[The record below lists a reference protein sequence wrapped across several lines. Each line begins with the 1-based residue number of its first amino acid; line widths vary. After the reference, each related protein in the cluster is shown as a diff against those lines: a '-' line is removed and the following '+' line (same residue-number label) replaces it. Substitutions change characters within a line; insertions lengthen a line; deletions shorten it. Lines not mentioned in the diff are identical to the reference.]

1 MSYKIVKGNYLKSLQ
16 EQIEKLNR
24 DIVSATDFIKTIEK
38 GDLNAEYNG
47 DGQDEK
53 SLIHALLSM
62 REQMQVIALREGDR
76 NWVTEGLAKFADILR
91 TKNENIKILSENI
104 ISNLVT
110 YLNANQGSFFIL
122 NDEDEKDKFL
132 ELMACY
138 AYDRKKFAQKRVDI
152 GEGLLGQ
159 SFLEKETTYLT
170 QIPEN
175 YLSITSGLGEALP
188 RAIIIVPIKV
198 NDVVYGM
205 LEIASFKE
213 FKPHHKEFLEKLGE
227 SIASSIS
234 SVKIS
239 ERTQKLLH
247 ASQIASEEM
256 KSQEEELRQ
265 NMEEMHATQE
275 ELARHDAESRSLLTA
290 LDSIAIVVEYNL
302 QGDVLKINEKMKSI
316 AGLQG
321 DALIGTNYLAF
332 CQTDEE
338 KLEAKSMWEDL
349 RRGKTITRFRKMTTG
364 KGDIWLQEYYNPIRD
379 RNGDLVRIMG
389 IAIDITETKKQ
400 ELLLAEKADEM
411 RAQEEELRQNMEEM
425 QTIQEELSLK
435 EAESKSLLTAIDS
448 LAIVAEYDIEG
459 NMLKIND
466 QIEKVLGMP
475 GNNLVGQNYM
485 SFCQT
490 DEEKAEA
497 TVMWQNLKQGRSFVK
512 IRKMKLENKNF
523 WLQEYYNPVVDHD
536 GRIQKVYGITIDIS
550 DSKRQEDEL
559 IQQAE
564 QMKSQEEELRQN
576 MEELHT
582 IQEELSKK
590 AKEIEEVRQLE
601 KQRAD
606 SQIEAQ
612 KKMMQNFM
620 DKVKQTENDYKAKI
634 ATLESKL
641 SGKNKT

>member
-24 DIVSATDFIKTIEK
+24 DIVSATDFIKTIEN
-38 GDLNAEYNG
+38 GDLNAEYTG

-104 ISNLVT
+104 ISNLVN

-138 AYDRKKFAQKRVDI
+138 AYDRKKFSQKRVDI

-175 YLSITSGLGEALP
+175 YLNITSGLGEALP

-302 QGDVLKINEKMKSI
+302 QGEVLKVNEKMKSI

-321 DALIGTNYLAF
+321 DALIGVNYLAF
-332 CQTDEE
+332 CQTDDER
-338 KLEAKSMWEDL
+338 LEAKSMWEDL
-349 RRGKTITRFRKMTTG
+349 RRGNSITRFRKMTTG
-364 KGDIWLQEYYNPIRD
+364 AGDVWLQEYYNPIKD

-389 IAIDITETKKQ
+389 IAIDITETKRQ
-400 ELLLAEKADEM
+400 ELLLSEKADEM

-435 EAESKSLLTAIDS
+435 DAESKSLLTAIDS

-475 GNNLVGQNYM
+475 GNNLIGQNYM

-512 IRKMKLENKNF
+512 IRKMKLEDKNF
-523 WLQEYYNPVVDHD
+523 WLQEFYNPVVDHD

-620 DKVKQTENDYKAKI
+620 DKVKQTENDYKTKI
-634 ATLESKL
+634 ASLESKL
-641 SGKNKT
+641 SGKK